1 MLFKNFIFIG
11 FLSISLVGNAQS
23 GAGKFINYGMKDGLC
38 EVVCSGIAQDSR
50 GFYWISTQG
59 GINRFDGAHF
69 KSYFPSELLGEKQL
83 LDNSKVF
90 FESTPNRLLLT
101 LGNSEAYILN
111 TVAQDLKPVHSLK
124 NKVSIHFERIA
135 KDRIAVF
142 SVDTV
147 FILDNQLQIVQSIVP
162 PLQKSNYGLHL
173 KMTGPSKCLV
183 NSMYETFW
191 YDFKTGKFTPFYADL
206 PTSGLFNTGFELL
219 YVDQEKQQLYFV
231 NFFHGL
237 LRTDYTGKLDHSW
250 DLGELN
256 TNLCGLPNRIIPDPN
271 KRNTIW
277 ICGTK
282 GVSRLNMHTLQSE
295 NYWNDP
301 QIPFSISDN
310 LTNNLYIDQYR
321 NVWVSTFKGVSV
333 LNRNASFI
341 KSWDLK
347 LGEGELFVNTCR
359 ISDHEVL
366 ITKYNNGIYHFD
378 ERTNHMTPYH
388 QKQLRWSWF
397 VFRDGS
403 QIIHGG
409 RGTDLQI
416 IDLRTDK
423 LTTASFL
430 KNYFKE
436 SELVTMGFKDSA
448 GDWWFS
454 ANSRGGL
461 VRFNPETKR
470 IRHFSRAKGSFS
482 GSYFTAYSEAPNGDL
497 WFSSNKTQV
506 LTHWIR
512 KEDRFEEINFE
523 HIFQKQHQ
531 SILLGMTTDKKGNV
545 WLGFE
550 GGGLVRYSI
559 ASKKTTVFGKKQGIP
574 SNYIYNLVFDDR
586 DRLWIGTKKG
596 LACLGPDLKTVKC
609 FGVESGFPYE
619 QFDQLSA
626 FDPKTRM
633 LWIGSGAYLLRFSPD
648 RLLKTEKSQLKI
660 FLDEF
665 LVSNHRQPLEKRND
679 YYFSPTENTV
689 QFVFSTIN
697 PSGKNRIEYSYRL
710 EGTSGSW
717 VSLGTNSSI
726 IFPSL
731 LSGEYVFHLRAK
743 IPGTTS
749 WVYLKDPVRFTIATP
764 WYLTWWFRFAII
776 LLSAGVIF
784 FVTRM
789 YFLTKIEKQ
798 RAILERQRAVQN
810 ERDRIAYDMH
820 DDLGSG
826 LTKISYLSKEAVRK
840 EENRSELDRINQTS
854 LELVKNM
861 SELIWAMKV
870 ENDSLADLMSYLRH
884 YAMEYFE
891 TNRIAIQM
899 ESGGFS
905 DDQQISGEIRRQ
917 VFLIFKEALHNIVKH
932 AQTDRVEI
940 EIRVT
945 DRLTMRIRDYGRGFQ
960 QEETGRRSGNGMK
973 TMQERTKRLHGMME
987 IKSSEAGV
995 ELWFEIPLGGV

>member
-1 MLFKNFIFIG
+1 
-11 FLSISLVGNAQS
+11 
-23 GAGKFINYGMKDGLC
+23 MKDGLC

-59 GINRFDGAHF
+59 GINRFDGTNF

-90 FESTPNRLLLT
+90 FESTPNRLLFT
-101 LGNSEAYILN
+101 LGNSEAFVFN
-111 TVAQDLKPVHSLK
+111 TVAQDLKPVKSLK
-124 NKVSIHFERIA
+124 NKVTIQFERID
-135 KDRIAVF
+135 KDRIVVF
-142 SVDTV
+142 SVDTI
-147 FILDNQLQIVQSIVP
+147 FILNNQLEIVQNIVP
-162 PLQKSNYGLHL
+162 PLKKTNYGLQL
-173 KMTGPSKCLV
+173 MMTGPSKCLI
-183 NSMYETFW
+183 NSLNESFW
-191 YDFKTGKFTPFYADL
+191 FDFKTKQFTPFHGDF
-206 PTSGLFNTGFELL
+206 PTDGLFNTGFELL
-219 YVDQEKQQLYFV
+219 YADPERQQLYFV

-237 LRTDYTGKLDHSW
+237 LRTDYSGKLEHSW
-250 DLGELN
+250 DLQELN
-256 TNLCGLPNRIIPDPN
+256 TNLCGLPNRIIPDQN
-271 KRNTIW
+271 NRNAIW
-277 ICGTK
+277 ISGNK
-282 GVSRLNMHTLQSE
+282 GVAQLNKVSLQTVY
-295 NYWNDP
+295 YWNDP

-310 LTNNLYIDQYR
+310 LANNLYLDQHR
-321 NVWVSTFKGVSV
+321 NLWVSTFKGVSV

-347 LGEGELFVNTCR
+347 LNDGEMFLNTCR
-359 ISDHEVL
+359 ISGHELL
-366 ITKYNNGIYHFD
+366 ITKYNHGIYHFN
-378 ERTNHMTPYH
+378 EQTNKITPYH
-388 QKQLRWSWF
+388 EGQLGWSWF
-397 VFRDGS
+397 VFRDGPKV
-403 QIIHGG
+403 IHGG

-416 IDLRTDK
+416 IDLDSDK
-423 LTTASFL
+423 LTTATFL
-430 KNYFKE
+430 KKYFKD
-436 SELVTMGFKDSA
+436 SELITMGFKDQA
-448 GDWWFS
+448 GNWWFS

-461 VRFNPETKR
+461 VRFDPKTGQAK
-470 IRHFSRAKGSFS
+470 HFSRGKGSFS
-482 GSYFTAYSEAPNGDL
+482 GSYFTSYSETPDGDI

-512 KEDRFEEINFE
+512 KEDRFEEVNFQ

-531 SILLGMTTDKKGNV
+531 SILLGLATDKKGNV

-574 SNYIYNLVFDDR
+574 SNYIYNLVFDDQ

-609 FGVESGFPYE
+609 FGAESGFPSE
-619 QFDQLSA
+619 QFDQTSY
-626 FDPKTRM
+626 FDPETRM
-633 LWIGSGAYLLRFSPD
+633 LWVGSGAYLMRFSPD
-648 RLLKTEKSQLKI
+648 RLLKTEKSQLKV
-660 FLDEF
+660 FMDEF
-665 LVSNHRQPLEKRND
+665 LVSNRRQPIENRND
-679 YYFSPTENTV
+679 YYFSPSENTV

-697 PSGKNRIEYSYRL
+697 PSGKNRIEYSYLL

-731 LSGEYVFHLRAK
+731 LSGAYEFHLRAK
-743 IPGTTS
+743 IPGTKS
-749 WVYLKDPVRFTIATP
+749 WVYLKDPIRFTIATP
-764 WYLTWWFRFAII
+764 WYRSWWFRIVVI
-776 LLSAGVIF
+776 VLSAGIIF

-891 TNRIAIQM
+891 TNQIEIQM

-905 DDQQISGEIRRQ
+905 EDQQISGEIRRQ

-932 AQTDRVEI
+932 AQTNRVLI
-940 EIRVT
+940 QIHVN
-945 DRLTMRIRDYGRGFQ
+945 DKLTIRIRDFGRGFKA
-960 QEETGRRSGNGMK
+960 EEGTKRSGNGMK
-973 TMQERTKRLHGMME
+973 TMQERTKRLHGTMQLTN
-987 IKSSEAGV
+987 SEEGV
-995 ELWFEIPLGGV
+995 ELFFEIPFEAEQK